1 MWPTGTSLKEKSL
14 LSCLPNN
21 NNTLLRKPCASSTS
35 AYGAPMTV
43 LYLQCLIQD
52 LYSSE
57 RKLKGTEIY
66 SNIASTLCCLSNNPK
81 MMHTTQLSSIMAGL
95 AYKSKLLTFNVVL
108 KKTFCYVLAKI
119 ELISSP
125 YYFYGLCEKSWLK
138 YICILTHLMCFRC
151 NTRFVLTS
159 ADWFV

>member
-1 MWPTGTSLKEKSL
+1 MWPMGTSLKEKSL

-57 RKLKGTEIY
+57 RKLKDTLIY
-66 SNIASTLCCLSNNPK
+66 SNMLCS
-81 MMHTTQLSSIMAGL
+81 
-95 AYKSKLLTFNVVL
+95 
-108 KKTFCYVLAKI
+108 
-119 ELISSP
+119 
-125 YYFYGLCEKSWLK
+125 
-138 YICILTHLMCFRC
+138 
-151 NTRFVLTS
+151 VLTS
-159 ADWFV
+159 GYRSLALSVVCRTIPK

>member
-1 MWPTGTSLKEKSL
+1 MWPMGTSLKEKSL

-57 RKLKGTEIY
+57 RKLKH
-66 SNIASTLCCLSNNPK
+66 SNIFQYALFSSYKWLQIASTLSCLSNNPK

-119 ELISSP
+119 ELISSQ
-125 YYFYGLCEKSWLK
+125 YYFYGLCEKS
-138 YICILTHLMCFRC
+138 
-151 NTRFVLTS
+151 
-159 ADWFV
+159 